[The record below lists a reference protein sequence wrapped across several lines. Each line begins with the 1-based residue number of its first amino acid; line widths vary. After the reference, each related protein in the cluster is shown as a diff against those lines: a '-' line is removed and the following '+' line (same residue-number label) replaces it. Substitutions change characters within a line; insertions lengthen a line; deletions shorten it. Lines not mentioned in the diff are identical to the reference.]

1 MKHFV
6 VCLSICFTVGSG
18 FGSVLPLSQ
27 TGKEKRETVLD
38 RVTHIDKDLHL
49 EVSNVP
55 RLCDELSLKKQR
67 INVGDC
73 ELYVEDEQPKSSLI
87 RWNEQVS
94 SMFLDTPKV
103 GVQGFLR
110 SLL

>member
-1 MKHFV
+1 MIKYD
-6 VCLSICFTVGSG
+6 
-18 FGSVLPLSQ
+18 PLRNQ
-27 TGKEKRETVLD
+27 KW
-38 RVTHIDKDLHL
+38 
-49 EVSNVP
+49 
-55 RLCDELSLKKQR
+55 RLGVQR
-67 INVGDC
+67 
-73 ELYVEDEQPKSSLI
+73 KSSLI